1 LILRALRS
9 VAKVTDDLSARRVAL
24 VAQVGDYP
32 QTIQS
37 KEDLMDTEQPTEQPK
52 PDAAADELDVEGHSR
67 VAALFIGTTAR
78 AQKPARDTAAS
89 KAADESLTPLTK
101 PFPRMRDDSRK

>member
-1 LILRALRS
+1 M
-9 VAKVTDDLSARRVAL
+9 TEDLSATRVAL
-24 VAQVGDYP
+24 VGQVGDYP
-32 QTIQS
+32 HRIQS

-52 PDAAADELDVEGHSR
+52 PDDAADELDVEGHSR

-78 AQKPARDTAAS
+78 GLKPDRDKGAS